1 MAELLAAAE
10 MDQAAPQRATSTLL
24 ALHSLHAL
32 WSSLLLGP
40 SRRRLEMKSSQ
51 GVEFMFCEPEP
62 ELICIHCIG
71 DALKI
76 PESSS

>member
-10 MDQAAPQRATSTLL
+10 MDQAAPQRATSTLS

-40 SRRRLEMKSSQ
+40 SRRRLEMKSSPK
-51 GVEFMFCEPEP
+51 G
-62 ELICIHCIG
+62 L
-71 DALKI
+71 
-76 PESSS
+76 SSCFVSQSLSSFASTA